1 MCRVL
6 SVHANEG
13 VCGWLG
19 LVRVMPPRKEQKGE
33 AEYTNKKRKK
43 GGNEWEE
50 RDRAKGL
57 PLRFGDDDHLI
68 LFLPPVYLAILCR
81 TCLVLHPRSL
91 YYRRSAWRREFRGGR
106 ESGEKSEREGE
117 LRRDGKKEEW
127 VRIQRGFRDCDGNEL
142 HCPARAGRT
151 ESSFGTRKEEGR
163 LEHRISSSAKK
174 NERRK

>member
-1 MCRVL
+1 MFGVASPQLVL
-6 SVHANEG
+6 PAQ
-13 VCGWLG
+13 CL
-19 LVRVMPPRKEQKGE
+19 
-33 AEYTNKKRKK
+33 
-43 GGNEWEE
+43 EE
-50 RDRAKGL
+50 RISG
-57 PLRFGDDDHLI
+57 
-68 LFLPPVYLAILCR
+68 
-81 TCLVLHPRSL
+81 
-91 YYRRSAWRREFRGGR
+91 RER